1 MLNPNT
7 MFYKSKM
14 KIKVS
19 ASVSTNNRD
28 ATFKRLGVNLY
39 DGDQSVHDSRLFEG
53 VSYPLN
59 YRA

>member
-1 MLNPNT
+1 
-7 MFYKSKM
+7 MFDKSKM

-19 ASVSTNNRD
+19 ASVSTNNRE
-28 ATFKRLGVNLY
+28 AKFKRLVVNLY